1 MRQSLEPCGFQKK
14 LDGLILHACINDTA
28 LLYYLQ
34 GFQKVL
40 GLQHKLCNIDLH
52 MYSQLDVSGSVEL
65 AEYLQAIREAFAASQ
80 KCWIYCAYIMQCMC
94 PYFSGG
100 TPGQKYGSNKQV
112 FMAEENEWRNN
123 LLGESGEKGHDKWQ
137 FDGCGRVRCGNG
149 NA

>member
-1 MRQSLEPCGFQKK
+1 MRQSLLLCSFQKK
-14 LDGLILHACINDTA
+14 LDSLIVHACINDTA
-28 LLYYLQ
+28 LAHYLQ
-34 GFQKVL
+34 GFQKAL

-52 MYSQLDVSGSVEL
+52 MYSQLDMSRGVEL

-80 KCWIYCAYIMQCMC
+80 RRWIYCAYIMQCMC

-112 FMAEENEWRNN
+112 FTAEENEWRNN
-123 LLGESGEKGHDKWQ
+123 VLGESGEKGRDKWQ
-137 FDGCGRVRCGNG
+137 FDRCGRARYGNG